1 MKQAYRNVSASPG
14 QVGNYAAVGLG
25 YVAGLTLLL
34 TITFLVLHISPVEGL
49 KQLWTGAAGSAEDG
63 HLYALSATLVEM
75 APLLLASLSVCIAWR
90 AGLFSIGAQGQ
101 ILMGALCA
109 TAAARWLTGT
119 SVPGPVI
126 ALVMMVAAVLAG
138 AVWGLLAGAM
148 RVKRGVQ
155 EVISTIML
163 NYTAV
168 HIVSWLVLGPL
179 RARGAYRTESD
190 SLPDSVL
197 FARLIPPAWSD
208 HIQTSLHA
216 GVLLAVIVC
225 PLVYLYMFKTSQ
237 GFQMRVLGANDE
249 AARTAHYPADGLK
262 LRAMAISGGL
272 AALGGVI
279 QLLGGATGSLPA
291 ASFSGNTGFTAIPA
305 ALLGGLHPAGAF
317 FTSMFFAGLTQGCR
331 NLEQNTGVS
340 SVVLYVVQAAA
351 VLAVVGIRAVKQR
364 KETEAV

>member
-1 MKQAYRNVSASPG
+1 VSQPQSPAPLPL
-14 QVGNYAAVGLG
+14 QAVGKYLAIIAG
-25 YVAGLTLLL
+25 YVTGLTLLL
-34 TITFLVLHISPVEGL
+34 TVTFLLLKIPPAEGL
-49 KQLWTGAAGSAEDG
+49 NQLWTGAVGSAADG
-63 HLYALSATLVEM
+63 HLYAVSETLVEM

-109 TAAARWLTGT
+109 TAIARWLTGT
-119 SVPGPVI
+119 AAPAPFI
-126 ALVMMVAAVLAG
+126 TLVMIVAAVGAG
-138 AVWGLLAGAM
+138 AAWGLLAGLM

-168 HIVSWLVLGPL
+168 HVVSWLVLGPL

-197 FARLIPPAWSD
+197 FARLIPAAWSD
-208 HIQTSLHA
+208 HIQTSLHV
-216 GVLLAVIVC
+216 GVLLACIVC
-225 PLVYLYMFKTSQ
+225 PLVYLYMFKTPQ

-249 AARTAHYPADGLK
+249 AARTAHYPANSLK

-317 FTSMFFAGLTQGCR
+317 LTSLFFAGLTQGCR

-351 VLAVVGIRAVKQR
+351 VLAVVGIRAAKQR